1 MGASTVGS
9 EPWRAL
15 MSGAAGHAR
24 RPAGT
29 CRNRLVAR
37 AASACACVLVITLAT
52 PAPSHAQI
60 DGEKRKL
67 IQLGYN
73 QPAEGQGPI
82 AGYGFFY
89 LNQPGFLRRDLT
101 LRLAIAPVY
110 LDSELGVA
118 HALGP
123 DTDLAL
129 GFAGGGFADGYSEV
143 RRGKLR
149 RDESFTGHGGGM
161 SVSVYHH
168 FNPQGRVPLYGIL
181 RGGAHY
187 SVYAD
192 DGDTAKT
199 FEVPDNRTSF
209 HVRSG
214 LRWGGSGPVLLPSVA
229 MELSAWYEGQFRTE
243 HGGYGF
249 ADDRAVEPASH
260 RFWARALTAYTFPR
274 LEHYCHLSLTAGTSV
289 DADRFSAYRLGA
301 VLPFMQE
308 FPLNLP
314 GYYHGEIS
322 ARQFALLGGF
332 YSLPLDVAARWSAL
346 AYAMSAVV
354 DYAPGLHQPG
364 HSHTGVGGGVAYK
377 SPSGAWQIILGYGYG
392 IDAMRD
398 DGRGA
403 NSVAFLL
410 QYDFEPLQRGAPSTF
425 RPAVSPDTS
434 RGLGEIL
441 DTDRLRGR

>member
-1 MGASTVGS
+1 MGASIDGPQPDHAGTTIPV
-9 EPWRAL
+9 
-15 MSGAAGHAR
+15 GHAH
-24 RPAGT
+24 RPAGA
-29 CRNRLVAR
+29 RHNRFVVR
-37 AASACACVLVITLAT
+37 AAPACACLLVLTLAI
-52 PAPSHAQI
+52 PAPGRAQI

-73 QPAEGQGPI
+73 QPAEGRGPI

-101 LRLAIAPVY
+101 LRLAVAPVY
-110 LDSELGVA
+110 LDSELGFA

-129 GFAGGGFADGYSEV
+129 GLAGGGFADGYSEV

-149 RDESFTGHGGGM
+149 RGESFTGHGGGA
-161 SVSVYHH
+161 SVSVYHR
-168 FNPQGRVPLYGIL
+168 FDQESRVPLYGIL
-181 RGGAHY
+181 RGALHY
-187 SVYAD
+187 SVYSEAD
-192 DGDTAKT
+192 KTAKT
-199 FEVPDNRTSF
+199 FELPEDRASFSART
-209 HVRSG
+209 G
-214 LRWGGSGPVLLPSVA
+214 LRWGGGRPVLLPSLA
-229 MELSAWYEGQFRTE
+229 TELSVWYEGQFRAE

-249 ADDRAVEPASH
+249 AGDRTVEPASH
-260 RFWARALTAYTFPR
+260 LFWARALVAYTFPR

-314 GYYHGEIS
+314 GYYYGEIS

-332 YSLPLDVAARWSAL
+332 YSLPLDAAMRWSAL
-346 AYAMSAVV
+346 VYAMSAVV
-354 DYAPGLHQPG
+354 DYAPGLRQPG
-364 HSHTGVGGGVAYK
+364 HGHSGVGGGITYK
-377 SPSGAWQIILGYGYG
+377 SPSGAWQVILGYGYG
-392 IDAMRD
+392 IDAIRD
-398 DGRGA
+398 GERGA

-410 QYDFEPLQRGAPSTF
+410 QYDFEALRRGAPSTF
-425 RPAVSPDTS
+425 RPEVSPDTS

-441 DTDRLRGR
+441 GR

>member
-1 MGASTVGS
+1 MGASIDRPERGCGGTTSPAG
-9 EPWRAL
+9 RAYR
-15 MSGAAGHAR
+15 SAGAR
-24 RPAGT
+24 RD
-29 CRNRLVAR
+29 RLAVR
-37 AASACACVLVITLAT
+37 AASACACLLILTLAT
-52 PAPSHAQI
+52 PAPGRAQI

-73 QPAEGQGPI
+73 QPGEGQGPI

-89 LNQPGFLRRDLT
+89 LNQPGFLRPDLT
-101 LRLAIAPVY
+101 LRLAVAPVY
-110 LDSELGVA
+110 LDSELGFG

-129 GFAGGGFADGYSEV
+129 GLAGGGFADSYSELREGRF
-143 RRGKLR
+143 RRG
-149 RDESFTGHGGGM
+149 ESFTGHGGGA
-161 SVSVYHH
+161 SVSVYHR
-168 FNPQGRVPLYGIL
+168 FDPQSPVPLYGIL
-181 RGGAHY
+181 RGAVHY

-192 DGDTAKT
+192 GSKTSKT
-199 FEVPDNRTSF
+199 FELPEDRASF

-214 LRWGGSGPVLLPSVA
+214 LRWGGGGPVLLPALA

-249 ADDRAVEPASH
+249 ADDRTVEPASH
-260 RFWARALTAYTFPR
+260 LFWARALVAYTFPR
-274 LEHYCHLSLTAGTSV
+274 LEHYCHLSLTAGTSI

-314 GYYHGEIS
+314 GYYYEEIS

-332 YSLPLDVAARWSAL
+332 YSLPLDAAKRWGAL
-346 AYAMSAVV
+346 LYAMSAVV
-354 DYAPGLHQPG
+354 DYAPGLQQPG
-364 HSHTGVGGGVAYK
+364 HSHSGVGGGITYK
-377 SPSGAWQIILGYGYG
+377 SSSGAWQVILGYGYG
-392 IDAMRD
+392 IDAIRD
-398 DGRGA
+398 HGRGA

-410 QYDFEPLQRGAPSTF
+410 QYDFEAVRRGAPSEF

-441 DTDRLRGR
+441 NPDRIFGR